1 MRVSKIKAI
10 NDFTIVKLRPKSMV
24 KNIYLFYIYVST
36 IAVLLN

>member
-10 NDFTIVKLRPKSMV
+10 YDFTSIKLRPKSMV
-24 KNIYLFYIYVST
+24 KNIYLFYIYVSA